1 MKIYIFYSI
10 LLMFLFFKLRIYE
23 NVHIGYFLVP
33 VYVLLGFKVSKPLV
47 KLNLFNIFFLT
58 IIVTSIIAYFTYGF
72 DKSIVGIFAI
82 LAGFYVGYFSYKYTI
97 SNLDKFIKYTTL
109 LFFLLFYIRNIIYY
123 KDVSNLIFKGRAY
136 VSDSF
141 YFITNG
147 GHNIECTVLAFI
159 TMLQKNKFLFWFSFF
174 HVLFFSLVWG
184 SRAGLLLTIFAL
196 IYRYIA
202 THDIKFITFV
212 KITFSFIIL
221 SFILFLLAQNLPE
234 NNALNRFFSIEK
246 EFEYGE
252 EGIGRIGFYLGSI
265 YLLQDNIFG
274 YGVANAVRIM
284 SECTGIM
291 YKENNVHNIYLQ
303 YLLDGGIQSFILSVL
318 IFLYISHYTYKDRFR
333 FPPLRIAFSYLLI
346 GIIQFTGYDLLG
358 WFFIGYSYAYIK
370 KIKFKR

>member
-1 MKIYIFYSI
+1 MKIYVLFSI
-10 LLMFLFFKLRIYE
+10 LLTFLFFKIRFYDNI
-23 NVHIGYFLVP
+23 HIGYLLVP
-33 VYVLLGFKVSKPLV
+33 TYILLSIIVRFKILNLFKI
-47 KLNLFNIFFLT
+47 NLFNIFFLT
-58 IIVTSIIAYFTYGF
+58 IITTSFVAYHFYGF
-72 DKSIVGIFAI
+72 DKSILSIFGI
-82 LAGFYVGYFSYKYTI
+82 LTGFYLGYISYKYTI
-97 SNLDKFIKYTTL
+97 NHLDKFIKYTTL
-109 LFFLLFYIRNIIYY
+109 LFFLMFYIRNTFFY
-123 KDVSNLIFKGRAY
+123 KDVLNLIFKGRAF
-136 VSDSF
+136 VSDNF

-147 GHNIECTVLAFI
+147 GHNIECTVLAFV
-159 TMLQKNKFLFWFSFF
+159 TMLQANKFLFWFSFF
-174 HVLFFSLVWG
+174 HALIFSLVWG

-196 IYRYIA
+196 IYRYIS
-202 THDIKFITFV
+202 THDIKFVTII
-212 KITFSFIIL
+212 KITL
-221 SFILFLLAQNLPE
+221 SLITLLFILFLLSQYLPE
-234 NNALNRFFSIEK
+234 NNALSRFFSIQK

-284 SECTGIM
+284 SEYTGIL

-318 IFLYISHYTYKDRFR
+318 IFLYISYNISKDKFR

-370 KIKFKR
+370 KRA